1 MSPYRAS
8 ANRGAAHSNNYCTSA
23 HLWEAYALPSFARAF
38 RIALRH
44 FGRIGSILRTCKGA
58 RGDRVGPLQIHV
70 RYRLP
75 SCRRH
80 RWLQTQPPNN
90 SLHPVVNALMGAFT
104 KAVPRTRAE
113 PLRSPLSRLRAPI
126 RLWPS
131 SANVKPGCAPRRAND
146 RHDISD
152 LEFRRNQRLSVDELT
167 IGRNSTFRNTTN
179 AVAIAAHAPPARTPM
194 AADHHRIASIE
205 TADVQAF
212 PKNRARPAGT
222 DTG

>member
-1 MSPYRAS
+1 MRCLPSRVLSGLRCAILEGLGHSYVPARA
-8 ANRGAAHSNNYCTSA
+8 RGGIEAGRSRSTSA
-23 HLWEAYALPSFARAF
+23 TARHHAADTVGSRLSRPTILSTPSSTR
-38 RIALRH
+38 
-44 FGRIGSILRTCKGA
+44 
-58 RGDRVGPLQIHV
+58 Q
-70 RYRLP
+70 
-75 SCRRH
+75 
-80 RWLQTQPPNN
+80 W
-90 SLHPVVNALMGAFT
+90 AFT